1 MQETQMVA
9 ISPEALEVANCY
21 LQTTSVEATASRM
34 GIQTQ
39 AVSEY
44 LQKREV
50 KSYIDTVY
58 MDQGYRNRFTLA
70 SALDNVIAKKL
81 EEMDE
86 TEMGSNKDIADLLA
100 LAHKMRMDETKATIE
115 MEKASNSH
123 MSIRNQTNVQI
134 NDSGFGKGN
143 YGNLMK
149 KLLTTE

>member
-1 MQETQMVA
+1 MQETQIVA

-21 LQTTSVEATASRM
+21 LQTTSVEDTARRM
-34 GIQTQ
+34 GMQKQ
-39 AVSEY
+39 AVSQY

-50 KSYIDTVY
+50 KTYIDQVY

-70 SALDNVIAKKL
+70 STLDKVIEAKL

-100 LAHKMRMDETKATIE
+100 LAHKFRMDEVKAATEQTKASAATV
-115 MEKASNSH
+115 K
-123 MSIRNQTNVQI
+123 NQTNVQI

-149 KLLTTE
+149 KLLTSE